1 MFLYISFHPTG
12 NTRPGSMNIGARVA
26 AGMTTG
32 ALAVLI
38 AQPTDVVKVRF
49 QASATGASAARYSS
63 TIQAY
68 KAIATNEGI
77 NGLWKGIYMIIH
89 KYNKP

>member
-1 MFLYISFHPTG
+1 
-12 NTRPGSMNIGARVA
+12 MNIGARVA

-49 QASATGASAARYSS
+49 QAAITGASSVRYSS

-77 NGLWKGIYMIIH
+77 NGLWKGTKILTNCKTFFIFFFIYRNI
-89 KYNKP
+89 P

>member
-1 MFLYISFHPTG
+1 
-12 NTRPGSMNIGARVA
+12 MNIGVRVA

-32 ALAVLI
+32 GLAVLI

-49 QASATGASAARYSS
+49 QASITGDTAARYSS

-68 KAIATNEGI
+68 KSIATKEGI
-77 NGLWKGIYMIIH
+77 NGLWKGIKNKLIKQLYNEIIFQERSQM
-89 KYNKP
+89 

>member
-1 MFLYISFHPTG
+1 
-12 NTRPGSMNIGARVA
+12 MNIGARVA

-49 QASATGASAARYSS
+49 QATITGASSVRYSS

-77 NGLWKGIYMIIH
+77 NGLWKGTKILTIRRHFLYSFIYRNI
-89 KYNKP
+89 P